1 MMTTDTLSARASL
14 SRFTSGGGSADEQ
27 EDGGDDIDELP
38 AGVVLVVCPEDCVAA
53 EIPATGEIIR
63 FCESC
68 GSRMRVD
75 RDPRAIE
82 EAW

>member
-1 MMTTDTLSARASL
+1 
-14 SRFTSGGGSADEQ
+14 
-27 EDGGDDIDELP
+27 
-38 AGVVLVVCPEDCVAA
+38 VVCPEDCVAA

-63 FCESC
+63 YCESC

>member
-1 MMTTDTLSARASL
+1 MMTTERLSARASL
-14 SRFTSGGGSADEQ
+14 SRFTSGGGADEQ
-27 EDGGDDIDELP
+27 DDGDDIDELP

-53 EIPATGEIIR
+53 EISATGEIIR
-63 FCESC
+63 YCQSC

>member
-1 MMTTDTLSARASL
+1 MMTTENLSARASL
-14 SRFTSGGGSADEQ
+14 SRFTSGGSADEQ
-27 EDGGDDIDELP
+27 EDGDGDIDELP
-38 AGVVLVVCPEDCVAA
+38 AGVVLVVCPQECFAA
-53 EIPATGEIIR
+53 EVSATGEIIR